1 MGQSSRMHGKNSFMN
16 TFKHNLE
23 KQYLDHLPGSLGW
36 EDYYWYS
43 LTLHSLFYLFIDL
56 SVYLF
61 TYLFFSLA
69 FLAFYCNFYFTF
81 LPSPLSSL
89 TMCFILFIIWPFY
102 YFIMFLI
109 RSSFLCYSVIIYLVF
124 MHFTRIN

>member
-1 MGQSSRMHGKNSFMN
+1 MDQSTRMHGKTSLMN

-23 KQYLDHLPGSLGW
+23 KQYLGHLPGSLGW

-81 LPSPLSSL
+81 FTIS
-89 TMCFILFIIWPFY
+89 FIFSHNVFH
-102 YFIMFLI
+102 
-109 RSSFLCYSVIIYLVF
+109 IIYYISILLFHYVPNPF
-124 MHFTRIN
+124 LLLMLQCHYSFRVYAFRSY